1 MEEFR
6 GKIIICISNARL
18 FIGINRIRTRS
29 IIISISERGKECT
42 DAERLQVYSLL
53 HYCKA
58 RPPKNIRTQYYL
70 GVKEELNF
78 II

>member
-1 MEEFR
+1 MKEFR

-29 IIISISERGKECT
+29 IIISISERGKECP

-58 RPPKNIRTQYYL
+58 RTKNITTQYYL

-78 II
+78 IT